1 MGHILL
7 IKSTPT
13 PFRNVQNCSKK
24 CTSTPTIYIFLN
36 TEMVG
41 ISCEEIWKVPFQI
54 VYQAL
59 QPSSGVGFGIALIL
73 SAIPNDFLRL
83 VGASSLLGEGS
94 HLYVIYYLVWAGYS
108 TLSEYLRN
116 KLADASKLQTG
127 EDLCY
132 WVDLGYSWL
141 SCSYSGY
148 LNFSLD
154 FFSLLFGAFGLRDF
168 SLYVIW
174 L

>member
-7 IKSTPT
+7 QKVLPPPSEMCKTAPKS
-13 PFRNVQNCSKK
+13 VLQLLLY
-24 CTSTPTIYIFLN
+24 IYF
-36 TEMVG
+36 
-41 ISCEEIWKVPFQI
+41 
-54 VYQAL
+54 
-59 QPSSGVGFGIALIL
+59 LIL
-73 SAIPNDFLRL
+73 KWWVYHVKRYEKFHSRLYIKLSNHRQGWGLELHSSWVIPNDFFRL

-116 KLADASKLQTG
+116 KLADASELQTG

-154 FFSLLFGAFGLRDF
+154 FFSLLFSAFGLRDF